1 MMDANTILQT
11 SEREYLDFLVNSRLF
26 LDYGVVTKVTSDTHV
41 DVVHAGIEV
50 LLDDTRLPETRTPD
64 VELLWPSM
72 GGLSVKGTV
81 KIGDKVLLVGLK
93 TYVPNVEELKGA
105 AVPAAFEHYSRATM
119 KAIPLGA
126 FNASSS
132 AKIQASDTE
141 LKIDAPKVEL
151 NGATKQFVTW
161 TELNTALQ
169 ALITA
174 LNLHTHPTALPGP
187 PSPPTPVSLDISA
200 AKTTT
205 VLTGG

>member
-1 MMDANTILQT
+1 MDANTILQT
-11 SEREYLDFLVNSRLF
+11 SEREYLDFLINSRVF
-26 LDYGVVTKVTSDTHV
+26 LDYGIVTKVTGDTSV
-41 DVVHAGIEV
+41 DVVHAGVEV

-81 KIGDKVLLVGLK
+81 AVGDKVLLVGLK
-93 TYVPNVEELKGA
+93 TYIPKVSDLKGA
-105 AVPAAFEHYSRATM
+105 AVPAAFEHYSRSTM
-119 KAIPLGA
+119 KAIPLSA
-126 FNASSS
+126 FNSS
-132 AKIQASDTE
+132 ASATIEASATE
-141 LKIDAPKVEL
+141 LKIGAPKIEL

-169 ALITA
+169 ALILA